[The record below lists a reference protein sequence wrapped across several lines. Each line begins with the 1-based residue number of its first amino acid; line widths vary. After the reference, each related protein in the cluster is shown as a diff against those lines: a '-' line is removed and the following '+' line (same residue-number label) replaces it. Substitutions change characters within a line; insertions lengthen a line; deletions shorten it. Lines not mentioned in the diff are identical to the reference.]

1 MVYAYSNNNK
11 KEKLENNFSNQ
22 DVQKNNEIAVL
33 IEKEKQKEIKENNI
47 ENNNKNIGGIN
58 IKDVKNKFD
67 VLFLFEPKLVN
78 IDAERK
84 QLRDLIFRINKNNKK
99 ENCSILNKNNKFV
112 ITKVKNKND
121 SSQRKFKPDDIR
133 KK

>member
-1 MVYAYSNNNK
+1 M
-11 KEKLENNFSNQ
+11 E
-22 DVQKNNEIAVL
+22 
-33 IEKEKQKEIKENNI
+33 
-47 ENNNKNIGGIN
+47 GIN

-78 IDAERK
+78 IDTEQK

-99 ENCSILNKNNKFV
+99 ENSSILNKNNKFV
-112 ITKVKNKND
+112 ITKGKNKND

-133 KK
+133 KKIKARFLKSLKNSINNKLQIANSKYLFDFLPQCFICCITKKEMIYQY